1 LRARRL
7 ANRGRWDP
15 SRTTIGTFGSALA
28 TAAALL
34 LATTRLAADERDER
48 SQDDGLSDEEERLF
62 NRVRGGDL
70 DARQELIE
78 RYLPLAQ
85 RLARRYW
92 YGREPLDDL
101 FQVAGMGL
109 VKAVDRFDPERR
121 MPFPAYAV
129 PTILGELKRHF
140 RDTGWVVRVPQRLQ
154 TRVVEVERTAD
165 ELRRQLGRSP
175 HPAEVAEAAGVSVQE
190 VVEAAEVVAAT
201 DVVSLDSV
209 PGEDRGESLRNTLG
223 VDDER
228 YDLIE
233 YEASIQPALKALPA
247 RERLI
252 LHLRFSEDLT
262 QFEIGELMGIS
273 QMHVSRLLRRSL
285 TRLRAVAEA
294 GAA

>member
-1 LRARRL
+1 MRARRL
-7 ANRGRWDP
+7 VTRGRWDP
-15 SRTTIGTFGSALA
+15 SRTKISTSTTVLA

-34 LATTRLAADERDER
+34 LAMRLAADER
-48 SQDDGLSDEEERLF
+48 SQDGGLDAEEERLF
-62 NRVRGGDL
+62 NRARAGDL
-70 DARQELIE
+70 DAREQLIE

-121 MPFPAYAV
+121 MPFPAFAV

-154 TRVVEVERTAD
+154 SRVVDVERTAD
-165 ELRRQLGRSP
+165 DLRRQLGRSP

-201 DVVSLDSV
+201 DIVSLDAV
-209 PGEDRGESLRNTLG
+209 PGEDRGEALRNTLG

-233 YEASIQPALKALPA
+233 YEASIQPALKALPS

-252 LHLRFSEDLT
+252 LHLRFTEDLT

-285 TRLRAVAEA
+285 ARLRAVAEA